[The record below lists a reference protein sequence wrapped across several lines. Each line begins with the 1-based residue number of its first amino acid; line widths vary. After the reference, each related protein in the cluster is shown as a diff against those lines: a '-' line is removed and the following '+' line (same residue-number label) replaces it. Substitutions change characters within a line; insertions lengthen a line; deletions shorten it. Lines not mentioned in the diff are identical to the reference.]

1 MALLTDNFDILVQ
14 EIDGVAHVFSLI
26 NCKICRVFLWL
37 EKSTQS
43 DGWKKRRII
52 FNCHVVMNISF
63 YNYWYTNKCRI
74 KNVLWVVSLV
84 SSTYTT
90 DKQLL
95 LIEGASEW
103 LLYNVNSVF
112 FQLYHGENK
121 LIFNEMMMRSSFY

>member
-1 MALLTDNFDILVQ
+1 
-14 EIDGVAHVFSLI
+14 
-26 NCKICRVFLWL
+26 
-37 EKSTQS
+37 
-43 DGWKKRRII
+43 
-52 FNCHVVMNISF
+52 MNISF